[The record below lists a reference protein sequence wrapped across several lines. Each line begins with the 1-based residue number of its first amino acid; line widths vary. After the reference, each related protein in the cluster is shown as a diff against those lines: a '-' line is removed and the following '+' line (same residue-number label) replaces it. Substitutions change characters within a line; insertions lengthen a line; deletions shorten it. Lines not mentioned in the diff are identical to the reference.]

1 MIGKIV
7 KGTSFGGCV
16 NYVLKEEKSRLL
28 EAVGVEGSPSEM
40 AEQFELQTL
49 LNDKVKNTI
58 GHISLNFS
66 AEDATRLAN
75 DDKLMLKIAHDY
87 MKLMGIENTQFIIA
101 RHIDRDHPH
110 CHIVY
115 NRVDNDGRTISDK
128 NDRFRNEKVCKM
140 LTARYRLH
148 FSEGKENIKFHR
160 LREHDKVKHFI
171 YLALRQEVPNATSWS
186 ELRRALRRYKIDTE
200 FKLNRRT
207 GEAEGVKFICNGYKF
222 SGSKIDRQFSFV
234 NIACR
239 LEENAFDA
247 GIYPRRNST
256 PTQQREEP
264 RQEVV
269 RQEPSEESSLSA
281 GLLDLAT
288 APATDPEEEMLAK
301 QYVKKKKKPQRKR
314 GFRL

>member
-1 MIGKIV
+1 M
-7 KGTSFGGCV
+7 
-16 NYVLKEEKSRLL
+16 
-28 EAVGVEGSPSEM
+28 
-40 AEQFELQTL
+40 
-49 LNDKVKNTI
+49 
-58 GHISLNFS
+58 
-66 AEDATRLAN
+66 
-75 DDKLMLKIAHDY
+75 
-87 MKLMGIENTQFIIA
+87 
-101 RHIDRDHPH
+101 
-110 CHIVY
+110 
-115 NRVDNDGRTISDK
+115 DNDGRTISDK

-148 FSEGKENIKFHR
+148 FSEGKKNVKFDR
-160 LREHDKVKHFI
+160 LRKHDQVKHYI
-171 YLALRQEVPNATSWS
+171 YHVLRHEVPKAVSWS

-264 RQEVV
+264 RQDVV
-269 RQEPSEESSLSA
+269 RQEQSEESGLSV
-281 GLLDLAT
+281 GLLDLTT
-288 APATDPEEEMLAK
+288 APATDPEEEMQAK

>member
-49 LNDKVKNTI
+49 LNDKVKNTV

-66 AEDATRLAN
+66 AEDAARLAT
-75 DDKLMLKIAHDY
+75 DDKLILKIAHDY

-148 FSEGKENIKFHR
+148 FSE
-160 LREHDKVKHFI
+160 
-171 YLALRQEVPNATSWS
+171 
-186 ELRRALRRYKIDTE
+186 LRRALRRYKIDTE
-200 FKLNRRT
+200 FKLNRST

-247 GIYPRRNST
+247 GIWPRRNST

-281 GLLDLAT
+281 GLLGLAT

-301 QYVKKKKKPQRKR
+301 QYVKKKKKLQRKR

>member
-49 LNDKVKNTI
+49 LNDKVKNTV

-66 AEDATRLAN
+66 AEDAARLAN
-75 DDKLMLKIAHDY
+75 DDKLMLKIAQDY

-101 RHIDRDHPH
+101 RHFDRDHPH

-148 FSEGKENIKFHR
+148 FSEGKKNVKFDR
-160 LREHDKVKHFI
+160 LRKHDQVKHYI
-171 YLALRQEVPNATSWS
+171 YHVLRHEVPKAISWS

-222 SGSKIDRQFSFV
+222 SGSRLTANSVLSISLADLKRTPLMQVSTQDA
-234 NIACR
+234 IA
-239 LEENAFDA
+239 LLLSNAKSNA
-247 GIYPRRNST
+247 KS
-256 PTQQREEP
+256 
-264 RQEVV
+264 
-269 RQEPSEESSLSA
+269 
-281 GLLDLAT
+281 
-288 APATDPEEEMLAK
+288 LAK
-301 QYVKKKKKPQRKR
+301 MLFVRNKAKKVA
-314 GFRL
+314 

>member
-1 MIGKIV
+1 MIGKIT

-28 EAVGVEGSPSEM
+28 EAVGVDGSPSEM
-40 AEQFELQTL
+40 AEQFELQTR
-49 LNDKVKNTI
+49 LNDKVKNTV

-66 AEDATRLAN
+66 AEDAARLAT

-148 FSEGKENIKFHR
+148 FSEGKKNVKFS
-160 LREHDKVKHFI
+160 DVSVKV
-171 YLALRQEVPNATSWS
+171 
-186 ELRRALRRYKIDTE
+186 LRRNMDWTTSR
-200 FKLNRRT
+200 LNVPMRESVAVHVRSVT
-207 GEAEGVKFICNGYKF
+207 PNLKCCN
-222 SGSKIDRQFSFV
+222 V
-234 NIACR
+234 N
-239 LEENAFDA
+239 
-247 GIYPRRNST
+247 
-256 PTQQREEP
+256 
-264 RQEVV
+264 
-269 RQEPSEESSLSA
+269 
-281 GLLDLAT
+281 
-288 APATDPEEEMLAK
+288 
-301 QYVKKKKKPQRKR
+301 
-314 GFRL
+314 

>member
-16 NYVLKEEKSRLL
+16 NYVLKEEKARLL
-28 EAVGVEGSPSEM
+28 EAVGVEGTPSEM

-49 LNDKVKNTI
+49 LNEKVKNTV

-66 AEDATRLAN
+66 PEDAARLAR
-75 DDKLMLKIAHDY
+75 DDDLMLKIAHDY
-87 MKLMGIENTQFIIA
+87 MRLMGIENTQFIIA
-101 RHIDRDHPH
+101 RHIDREHPH
-110 CHIVY
+110 CHIVF

-148 FSEGKENIKFHR
+148 FSEGRRNVKFER
-160 LREHDKVKHFI
+160 LRNADKVKHYI
-171 YLALRQEVPNATSWS
+171 YVVLRRELANATSWS
-186 ELRRALRRYKIDTE
+186 ELRRALRGYKIDTE

-207 GEAEGVKFICNGYKF
+207 GDAEGVKFKCMDYTF
-222 SGSKIDRQFSFV
+222 SGSKIHREFSFD
-234 NIACR
+234 NIDSR
-239 LEENAFDA
+239 LKDNAIDA
-247 GIYPRRNST
+247 GIWSRPST
-256 PTQQREEP
+256 PTSQREEP
-264 RQEVV
+264 RQEVQ
-269 RQEPSEESSLSA
+269 QEPHEESSLTA
-281 GLLDLAT
+281 GLLDLT
-288 APATDPEEEMLAK
+288 NAPATDPEEEMLAK